1 MLAALIVLWETALG
15 LAADRAII
23 VLDASGSMWGQID
36 GRPKVEIA
44 RETLR
49 TVPQS
54 VPADMELGLMAYGH
68 RRKGDQEQKAAE
80 LDRSIDVFLREGKE
94 DLALAAQSRL
104 NSISRLVQNYDE
116 MLERQEA
123 EYQSLKDAR
132 LKLEAKLT
140 TVKQER
146 EELQVLLDLARSK
159 ELTAQTIK
167 SLDGLMGSGDDDIA
181 VREVVRLN
189 GPRARGLAKSRI
201 AVRERARSDVRA
213 TTEGH
218 APGARGHVDCVEI
231 VRDQAIAN
239 AVPIVLV
246 TDPQAQVTHEAA
258 IGTVDKK
265 QLETLLARGLE
276 EDVAVDVIVRGMLAD

>member
-1 MLAALIVLWETALG
+1 MASLMKKVQTLISANLHAMVDAALKANS
-15 LAADRAII
+15 LAVFDQYVRE
-23 VLDASGSMWGQID
+23 VEDNLEDLEDAVATVGGELKS
-36 GRPKVEIA
+36 
-44 RETLR
+44 LR
-49 TVPQS
+49 
-54 VPADMELGLMAYGH
+54 

-167 SLDGLMGSGDDDIA
+167 SLDGLMGSGDADVSRVAEGIRSRLDKA
-181 VREVVRLN
+181 SARSEMLAASLDTQMDEVLEKSTLE
-189 GPRARGLAKSRI
+189 AQLAERKSR
-201 AVRERARSDVRA
+201 
-213 TTEGH
+213 
-218 APGARGHVDCVEI
+218 
-231 VRDQAIAN
+231 
-239 AVPIVLV
+239 L
-246 TDPQAQVTHEAA
+246 
-258 IGTVDKK
+258 
-265 QLETLLARGLE
+265 GL
-276 EDVAVDVIVRGMLAD
+276 